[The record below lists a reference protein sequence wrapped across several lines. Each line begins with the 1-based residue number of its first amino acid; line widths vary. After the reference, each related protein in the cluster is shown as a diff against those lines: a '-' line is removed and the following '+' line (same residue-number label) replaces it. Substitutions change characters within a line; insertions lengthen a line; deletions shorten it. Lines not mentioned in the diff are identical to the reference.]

1 MKVLVLVGPTASGKT
16 ELLFDLFAASE
27 RRFFCAAEIISADS
41 MQVYRGMDIGTAK
54 PSARE
59 RSLLPHHLID
69 IFEPSEQYSAG
80 DFVRLAD
87 EASSGIASRGGLPV
101 ISGGTGFYVK
111 NFVCGLP
118 SVPASD
124 PAIRAEVAADLA
136 SRGPEALR
144 AELAAG
150 DPCSAARIHEH
161 DLYRLSRAVE
171 VLRGTGRPLSG
182 FAASSGARAGRDFLL
197 VELTRPREELYGR
210 IDARV
215 ERMFSLGLASEVEAL
230 RARGLGAEAPGM
242 KAIGYREF
250 FEPGLS
256 LGEIEELVKRD
267 SRRYAKRQETF
278 FSSLPGLVRI
288 EVSGE
293 AGVSQAAE
301 RLLPLLERFLL
312 RPGPKAVV

>member
-1 MKVLVLVGPTASGKT
+1 MKAFVLVGPTASGKT
-16 ELLFDLFAASE
+16 ELLFDLFAARE

-54 PSARE
+54 PSPGE
-59 RSLLPHHLID
+59 RALLPHHLID

-87 EASSGIASRGGLPV
+87 SASSDIASRGGLPV

-118 SVPASD
+118 TVPASD
-124 PAIRAEVAADLA
+124 PEIRAQVASELA
-136 SRGPEALR
+136 ERGPEALR
-144 AELAAG
+144 AELEAG
-150 DPCSAARIHEH
+150 DPGSARRIHER

-171 VLRGTGRPLSG
+171 VLRGSGRPLSD
-182 FAASSGARAGRDFLL
+182 FAPPSGIRAGLDLLL
-197 VELTRPREELYGR
+197 VELTRPREELYAR

-215 ERMFSLGLASEVEAL
+215 ERMFALGLAAEVEAL
-230 RARGLGAEAPGM
+230 RSRGLGAEAPGM

-250 FEPGLS
+250 LEPGLS
-256 LGEIEELVKRD
+256 PAEIEELVKRD

-278 FSSLPGLVRI
+278 FAGLPGLVRI
-288 EVSGE
+288 EVSGKE
-293 AGVSQAAE
+293 GVAKAAE
-301 RLLPLLERFLL
+301 RLKPLLERFLED
-312 RPGPKAVV
+312 

>member
-1 MKVLVLVGPTASGKT
+1 
-16 ELLFDLFAASE
+16 
-27 RRFFCAAEIISADS
+27 

-54 PSARE
+54 PSAQE
-59 RSLLPHHLID
+59 RGLLPHHLVD
-69 IFEPSEQYSAG
+69 IFEPSQQYSAG

-87 EASSGIASRGGLPV
+87 EASSDIASRGGLPV

-118 SVPASD
+118 AVPASD
-124 PAIRAEVAADLA
+124 PEIRARVAAELA
-136 SRGPEALR
+136 ERGPEALR
-144 AELAAG
+144 AELSAG
-150 DPCSAARIHEH
+150 DPVSAARIHEH

-171 VLRGTGRPLSG
+171 VLRGTGRPLSD

-197 VELTRPREELYGR
+197 VELTRPREELYAR

-215 ERMFSLGLASEVEAL
+215 ERMFAQGLPAEVDAL
-230 RARGLGAEAPGM
+230 RAKGLGAEAPGM

-256 LGEIEELVKRD
+256 PSEIEELVKRD

-278 FSSLPGLVRI
+278 FSSLPGLVQI

-293 AGVSQAAE
+293 AGVAQAAE
-301 RLLPLLERFLL
+301 RLLPLLESFLS
-312 RPGPKAVV
+312 RPGPQGVV